1 MARKLTKTKTAVVEQ
16 TFALKAP
23 TASSVILV
31 GDFTH
36 WQKNPISLRKQPD
49 GIWRATVSL
58 APGEH
63 RYRFLVDGEWRDDPE
78 CKLQIPNPF
87 GSQDSV
93 VRVSPA

>member
-1 MARKLTKTKTAVVEQ
+1 MARKLTTTKSAAVEQ
-16 TFALKAP
+16 TFAFKAP
-23 TASSVILV
+23 TASSVKV
-31 GDFTH
+31 AGDFTN
-36 WQKNPISLRKQPD
+36 WQKNRISLRKHPD

-58 APGEH
+58 TPGEH

-87 GSQDSV
+87 GGQDSV

>member
-1 MARKLTKTKTAVVEQ
+1 MAKKLTRTNTTPVEQ
-16 TFALKAP
+16 TFAFKAP
-23 TASSVILV
+23 AASSVMLV
-31 GDFTH
+31 GEFTH
-36 WQKNPISLRKQPD
+36 WQKNPVSLRKHAD
-49 GIWRATVSL
+49 GIWRVTVSL

-93 VRVSPA
+93 VRISPT